1 MALEH
6 RWRDEGLLT
15 QVTLVLLVSVVYD
28 LDVHV
33 ECVLALKGGVT
44 LVTLKRSLTWTD
56 KKRHMIAVTAPQ
68 RFKHPILTSHN
79 RTP

>member
-6 RWRDEGLLT
+6 RGCDEGLLT

-33 ECVLALKGGVT
+33 ECILALEGGVT
-44 LVTLKRSLTWTD
+44 LVTFKRSLTWTE
-56 KKRHMIAVTAPQ
+56 KSRKGT
-68 RFKHPILTSHN
+68 
-79 RTP
+79 

>member
-6 RWRDEGLLT
+6 RGRDKGLLT

-33 ECVLALKGGVT
+33 ECVLALEGGVT
-44 LVTLKRSLTWTD
+44 LVTLKRSLTWTE
-56 KKRHMIAVTAPQ
+56 KSRKGT
-68 RFKHPILTSHN
+68 
-79 RTP
+79 